1 MVLFEVLT
9 FVAVVGD
16 QAEVEEVRAD
26 DGDAHVVALHE
37 LNDGEILRS
46 FEKCCTKGL
55 ATGKQ

>member
-1 MVLFEVLT
+1 MESFKVLT

-16 QAEVEEVRAD
+16 LAEVEEVRAD

-37 LNDGEILRS
+37 LNDGEILRA
-46 FEKCCTKGL
+46 FEKYYTMGL